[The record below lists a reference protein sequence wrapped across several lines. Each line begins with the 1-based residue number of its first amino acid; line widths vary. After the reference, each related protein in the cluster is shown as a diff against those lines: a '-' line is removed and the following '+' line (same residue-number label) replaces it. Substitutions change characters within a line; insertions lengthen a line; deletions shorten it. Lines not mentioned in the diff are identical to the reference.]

1 MNIKKKL
8 QYYKDML
15 DKGYYPTR
23 IQNFFWWIYVNVTS
37 LFSKHDYSSEIE
49 ECQIVRAKIE
59 KESVKYLN

>member
-37 LFSKHDYSSEIE
+37 LFSKYDYSLEIE

-59 KESVKYLN
+59 KESVKYLH